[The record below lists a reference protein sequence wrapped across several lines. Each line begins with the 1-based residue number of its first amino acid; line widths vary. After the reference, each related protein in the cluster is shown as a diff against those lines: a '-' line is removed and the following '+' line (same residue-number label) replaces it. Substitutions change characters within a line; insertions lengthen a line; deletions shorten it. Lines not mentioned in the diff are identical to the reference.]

1 MADKNRCPTCNKVIA
16 KTRSEYY
23 HENKE
28 KLKDKRSDRAY
39 LSVEVVE
46 RLLAAGIISESSVGG
61 KKTKKIITNYTNGK
75 LSTDQGKPTED

>member
-1 MADKNRCPTCNKVIA
+1 MAEKNRCPTCNKVIA
-16 KTRSEYY
+16 KTRAEYY

-61 KKTKKIITNYTNGK
+61 KKKKKVITNYTNGK
-75 LSTDQGKPTED
+75 ISADQGGSKED